1 MMEAYYVNIN
11 EGINRKLIN
20 TLMVLTEGPFSILID
35 FDVEHF
41 VWFESGACFF
51 FTNERLKHHII
62 RTTNRTYI
70 PATTEDLQ
78 DLVKDVRKGRLIL
91 Y

>member
-1 MMEAYYVNIN
+1 MNEAYYININ

-20 TLMVLTEGPFSILID
+20 TLMVLTEDPISILID

-41 VWFESGACFF
+41 LWFESGACFF
-51 FTNERLKHHII
+51 FTNRRLKHHIM
-62 RTTNRTYI
+62 RTTDRNYI

-78 DLVKDVRKGRLIL
+78 DLVKDVRKGRIEL